1 LDEWIYVHV
10 SCVRNEWHCRCVVVS
25 FRPHASSPAHSLISD
40 PGSSSRYFLK
50 NGECIECPDGSEC
63 KESDTAYT
71 IETIVVEDGFW
82 RTSATSEKVKECP
95 TPAYCKGNESLTG
108 SLCAEGHT
116 GAYCEVCIEGY
127 GKMSDGTCEVRFS
140 RVNNT

>member
-1 LDEWIYVHV
+1 MPRHLPTH
-10 SCVRNEWHCRCVVVS
+10 S
-25 FRPHASSPAHSLISD
+25 FPT

-108 SLCAEGHT
+108 SLCADGHT